1 MNMENKNYDYDLRNY
16 IDTSI
21 EQEEET
27 IINAFDKL
35 IDEIIKDEKKNN
47 DNSNK

>member
-1 MNMENKNYDYDLRNY
+1 MENKNYDYDLRNY

-21 EQEEET
+21 EQEEEK